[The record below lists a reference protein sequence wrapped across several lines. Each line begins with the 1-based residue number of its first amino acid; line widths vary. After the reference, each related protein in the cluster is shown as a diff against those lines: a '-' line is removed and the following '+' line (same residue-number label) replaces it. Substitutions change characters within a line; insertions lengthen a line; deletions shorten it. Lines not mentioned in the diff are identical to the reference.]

1 MRRGPSL
8 GDLSLGHMTPATS
21 SLGEGVEQDD
31 GGQATTP
38 VTLICLRR
46 FEYENAL
53 LDEIVEAKLSPTRG
67 VAALLGPKRTL
78 HLVLLSAVQQQS
90 KPTPAAFATN
100 HQGKLVEG
108 FLVHDVE
115 RCDLPLI

>member
-1 MRRGPSL
+1 MA
-8 GDLSLGHMTPATS
+8 PATS
-21 SLGEGVEQDD
+21 STAIGEGVEHED
-31 GGQATTP
+31 GEQATTP
-38 VTLICLRR
+38 VALICLRK

-78 HLVLLSAVQQQS
+78 HLVLLSAVQQS
-90 KPTPAAFATN
+90 KPTPPAAFATN

-115 RCDLPLI
+115 RCDLQFIHLFNDNYY